1 MKQSNLIS
9 SVLKYYTPEI
19 IISISLVV
27 IILLTLTAEPMT
39 SEEIKQIN
47 QTKVEYVD
55 LH

>member
-1 MKQSNLIS
+1 MKKSNLIS

-19 IISISLVV
+19 IIMISLAV
-27 IILLTLTAEPMT
+27 IVLLSSTTEPMT

-55 LH
+55 QH